1 MAQNRKGYCHKGIA
15 MVAIGS
21 KPNGG
26 NHRQKTVK
34 EKKLRAKERDY

>member
-1 MAQNRKGYCHKGIA
+1 MAQNRKGCYQKGIA
-15 MVAIGS
+15 MVTIGS

-26 NHRQKTVK
+26 NHRQKIAK